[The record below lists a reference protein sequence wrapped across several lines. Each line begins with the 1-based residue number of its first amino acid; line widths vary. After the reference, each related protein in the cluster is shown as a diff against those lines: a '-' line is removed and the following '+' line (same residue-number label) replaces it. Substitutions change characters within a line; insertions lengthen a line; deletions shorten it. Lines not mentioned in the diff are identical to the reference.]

1 MMIDRRFARDMYEE
15 TASAERC
22 DMVLHRAFRA
32 THRSNMHVFD
42 RTTTKTQNPS
52 CGVKSK
58 VSCET
63 CWNNTI
69 RKRSSV
75 CCGSHLN
82 VYLSLSL
89 SLYVYIYI
97 YIRTYMCIYIY
108 IYTHGD
114 IYIYVYVYVYVCTH
128 LYIYIYI
135 CMCVWIICLTCS
147 IIRWNI
153 PGTSWNKSSL
163 AWLNTCACVC
173 VYIYIYIYHMC
184 ICIYVYILRH
194 VLVLWHFMCYFIVDH

>member
-128 LYIYIYI
+128 LYIYIYV
-135 CMCVWIICLTCS
+135 CVFGSFVWLVQLYVGTS
-147 IIRWNI
+147 LEH
-153 PGTSWNKSSL
+153 PGTSPLLRDWIH
-163 AWLNTCACVC
+163 ARVC
-173 VYIYIYIYHMC
+173 VYIYIYISYVHMY
-184 ICIYVYILRH
+184 ICIH
-194 VLVLWHFMCYFIVDH
+194 T